1 MAAKAA
7 RLVWMRGQ
15 GPSVGFGQWLMNGP
29 WSVDAGEGGMDNR
42 MIFLTRFDG
51 TEVVVNSDLIVTVE
65 QIPDTVVTL
74 TTGDRIMV
82 KEPVQEVVA
91 RAVAYRHRV
100 LQGPGVRADAQ
111 DIAAALGVGSG
122 PIVIKPS
129 AAGNGDS

>member
-1 MAAKAA
+1 
-7 RLVWMRGQ
+7 
-15 GPSVGFGQWLMNGP
+15 MN
-29 WSVDAGEGGMDNR
+29 WSRSVDAGRGGMDNR

-51 TEVVVNSDLIVTVE
+51 TEVVINSDLIVTVE

-82 KEPVQEVVA
+82 KEPVAEVVA

-100 LQGPGVRADAQ
+100 LQGPGGRADAQ

-122 PIVIKPS
+122 PVTIKPT
-129 AAGNGDS
+129 ATGNGDS